1 MICTAD
7 TIGVF
12 QIESRAQMSM
22 LPRLRPRTFYD
33 LVIEVSIVRPGP
45 IAGGMVH
52 PYLRRRRGEEPVIFP
67 HPCLEPVL
75 ARTLGVPLFQEQ
87 VMKLAMVAADYTPG
101 EADQL
106 RRDMAAWRKLGPDR
120 AAPRT
125 AHRAHAKK
133 GIDHGVRGAGVR
145 ADPRLRRVRLPRE
158 PRRELRAHRLRH
170 LAGCAGIFLAEFTC
184 ARCSTP
190 SRWASTPRST
200 IIERRQAP
208 RPRGAPGR
216 RAVSAWDCT
225 LEPGTPRGGAG
236 PTDDEQASPLAV
248 RMGLRW
254 VRGLAVADGD
264 RLVATRAAAAFT
276 SVEDFARRTRLGGKT
291 YAALAEAGALD
302 TLGAGA
308 GGSHRRDALWQVTGW
323 AARQHDGLALGGDV
337 DAGLRFAALDS
348 LDEILWDYRASDHS
362 TRGHVLGPLRTD
374 LDRRGH
380 PDARAVG
387 RMRDGARV
395 AYVGVAIC
403 RQRPATASGVTFM
416 TLEDETGLVNVV
428 IWPQVFATY
437 GVVARTASVLGVR
450 GKLQVQEGLVH
461 LIADELWVPEL
472 SRPVAGTGSRDFH

>member
-1 MICTAD
+1 
-7 TIGVF
+7 
-12 QIESRAQMSM
+12 
-22 LPRLRPRTFYD
+22 
-33 LVIEVSIVRPGP
+33 
-45 IAGGMVH
+45 
-52 PYLRRRRGEEPVIFP
+52 
-67 HPCLEPVL
+67 
-75 ARTLGVPLFQEQ
+75 VPLFQEQ
-87 VMKLAMVAADYTPG
+87 VMRLAVVAADYTPG

-120 AAPRT
+120 A
-125 AHRAHAKK
+125 HRERLIARMASK
-133 GIDHGVRGAGVR
+133 GIDHEFAERVFEQIRGFGEYGFPESHAASFALIAYATSWMRGTSS
-145 ADPRLRRVRLPRE
+145 PRSP
-158 PRRELRAHRLRH
+158 
-170 LAGCAGIFLAEFTC
+170 

-190 SRWASTPRST
+190 SRWASTRAT
-200 IIERRQAP
+200 IVEDAQRHGLEV
-208 RPRGAPGR
+208 RPVDV
-216 RAVSAWDCT
+216 AVSAWDCT